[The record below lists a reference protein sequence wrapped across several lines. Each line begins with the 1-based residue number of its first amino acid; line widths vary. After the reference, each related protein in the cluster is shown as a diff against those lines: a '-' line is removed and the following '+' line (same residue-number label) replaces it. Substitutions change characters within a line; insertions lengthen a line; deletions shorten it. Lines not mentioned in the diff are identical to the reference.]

1 MSDRERADVLLVQRG
16 LFPSRE
22 KARAAIMA
30 GRVFSR
36 GRRIDKAGTPVGR
49 DEPLEVR
56 GEDHPF
62 VSRGGLKL
70 EKAFQEFPVS
80 VEGRVVL
87 DIGASTGGFTDC
99 LLRHGARMVYAVDV
113 GYGQLDWRLRNDDRV
128 IPVERTNARYLK
140 RADLPGPDPD
150 QAVMDVSFISVRLVF
165 PVLWRLLPDGADVIT
180 LVKPQFEAGRES
192 VGRGGIVRDPAVH
205 RRVLREV
212 MEAAGNDGFE
222 VKGLTFSPITG
233 GDGNMEF
240 LLYLRRKAE
249 DGLPDGRWQEEIPVV
264 VEEAHRVLGQIR
276 RKEGDRC

>member
-1 MSDRERADVLLVQRG
+1 MSDRERVDVLLVQRG

-62 VSRGGLKL
+62 VGRGGLKL
-70 EKAFQEFPVS
+70 EKAFQKFPIS

-99 LLRHGARMVYAVDV
+99 LLRHGARAVYAVDV

-150 QAVMDVSFISVRLVF
+150 QAVMDVSFISVRLIL
-165 PVLWRLLPDGADVIT
+165 PVLSKLLPDGADVIT

-233 GDGNMEF
+233 GDGNIEF
-240 LLYLRRKAE
+240 LLYLRRKSE
-249 DGLPDGRWQEEIPVV
+249 DGLPDGRWREEIPVV

-276 RKEGDRC
+276 PKEGDRS